1 MSDETTA
8 RVERLRSAL
17 EHGCERWEIDDLLRD
32 AIAAID
38 SYVLRLDT
46 NEQERVKLA
55 SWFNE
60 AEQMAG
66 KLQRERDL
74 ALRRLDAVRSILL
87 DRFGTGEISPL
98 VAVGL
103 IGKELLLTPTHDD
116 VVRAAAAVVER
127 RDPIENWPT
136 TAQPLHDREHH
147 HEWVMVNDD
156 PPVAQCRD
164 CGEVIRN
171 PEGVLAAIRR
181 AIAVFPDLRV
191 GQLIY
196 NANGGEPFN
205 VEDEAL
211 IAKLDAFVKAHS
223 PE

>member
-46 NEQERVKLA
+46 NEQERVNLA

-74 ALRRLDAVRSILL
+74 ALRRLDA
-87 DRFGTGEISPL
+87 
-98 VAVGL
+98 
-103 IGKELLLTPTHDD
+103 LTEVVQQTIIDWDGIDD
-116 VVRAAAAVVER
+116 
-127 RDPIENWPT
+127 WPT
-136 TAQPLHDREHH
+136 TREAT
-147 HEWVMVNDD
+147 EKNV
-156 PPVAQCRD
+156 R
-164 CGEVIRN
+164 E
-171 PEGVLAAIRR
+171 LS
-181 AIAVFPDLRV
+181 
-191 GQLIY
+191 QLIR
-196 NANGGEPFN
+196 A
-205 VEDEAL
+205 VERQE
-211 IAKLDAFVKAHS
+211 IK
-223 PE
+223 